1 MNNESGEHAR
11 EPMRESVVEGLEC
24 LADENRVCRSDCP
37 YYNSRTTSCFRE
49 MARDTLELLK
59 EQNAKTDHIRER
71 IHELINDGCCVDTD
85 ADKLYVLALID
96 GFFMQEA
103 TTDK

>member
-1 MNNESGEHAR
+1 
-11 EPMRESVVEGLEC
+11 MRENVVEGLEC
-24 LADENRVCRSDCP
+24 LADENRGCRSDCP
-37 YYNSRTTSCFRE
+37 YYNNRTTSCFRE

-59 EQNAKTDHIRER
+59 EQNAKTDHIREQ

-103 TTDK
+103 ATDK

>member
-1 MNNESGEHAR
+1 
-11 EPMRESVVEGLEC
+11 MREKVMEGLEC
-24 LADENRVCRSDCP
+24 LADQNTGCRSDCP
-37 YYNSRTTSCFRE
+37 YYNSRATSCFRE
-49 MARDTLELLK
+49 MARDALELLK
-59 EQNAKTDHIRER
+59 EQNAKTDHIREQ